1 MNPNDRYG
9 YEEALSARMTKFAD
23 EEVLLTNS
31 DDEDD
36 DESFRGFRFPDPIL
50 RHQISTLHLD
60 EHGVHGHSL
69 SGEKLFEIQQ
79 SRLQAELLTAG
90 MLLQLISE
98 ETGCEAG
105 VLLQAGRELSMAD
118 PVGGEGVLT
127 LKQTIPDC
135 RPLLCRKVD
144 RPGNPGFGEGEV
156 QLDLSGLLEPV
167 QALREWRTW
176 VTRPFQGAPN
186 GEQDWLVYTQREVI
200 SYGAGVDE
208 PLKPFG
214 YFPHAPPWK
223 TPAGTKQWGGER
235 SDVWTTRLE
244 LPVKPLLDEHAAL
257 TLDKPIPRYQ
267 MIVDP
272 NQFVHQTRGGTKWVP
287 CEFDISGDGTPSLV
301 GGMRSHKYPHLAQH
315 VACPVLSEALPLL
328 AKLRRPQLLL
338 DDRRLQVVFKAQR
351 IIVPG
356 NSGDNSDAEY
366 VGLWHVDGLRENVAA
381 VVLYYY
387 HVDPSLRGGD
397 MEFCGREPM
406 DVLGAGDCSNNID
419 DLGSESLRLAF
430 RGKSKSE
437 SDKSAAVHNCRVP
450 IGEGTLLVF
459 SNYQMAH
466 RVLRMKNT
474 GETEASRDF
483 VALFVLDPSAPALLP
498 ARSVLAAPHLL
509 TRTLAPANIPIS
521 EIQIVLEFLG
531 VSQTDVMRKLQRNRL
546 LSEQLKPSGEFAC
559 AGSAKVHCTGN
570 GCYTMIGWLHKL
582 LEDRD
587 PDPFDEVNPK
597 GLERLAA
604 LNLAPEGSDRGL
616 SEALSLPTA
625 KLKQR
630 LKEIGKG
637 SDSELGSPHAF
648 ADSEEAEN
656 DMRLAES
663 EDLKV
668 SEMALTG
675 EPDDV
680 SKTWKLK
687 PKKEG
692 EPEKLTPEVCVFSG
706 CNVTN
711 GKGRGIV
718 TATGMRTRIGRI
730 AQLIAGE
737 EGPKKKCF
745 CLPDTSA
752 NQTPLQRNLEQLGAK
767 IGILAIV
774 VCVAV
779 FIIGVVLQ
787 RKDLDSPES
796 PAALY
801 MVLIAVT
808 LAVAAI
814 PEGIPLCVTIS
825 LSIGCSDMVKQHV
838 LVRKLAAVETLGS
851 ASVICSDKTG
861 TLTEGKMTMVSMWSG
876 DVTYDVGGKGFDPT
890 VGKITAPGGEDAA
903 LHLGVKTTLLSGLL
917 CCNTTLDK
925 VKDADTGEEKWEP
938 RGNSSEAPIVVA
950 ARKIGFSED
959 VATDYPRELEIP
971 FSSSRKMMLTV
982 CSVSGRHAICDG
994 GMPLPQGTKHF
1005 LVCKGAPNFIIDLCE
1020 ERLRDDGSVAKM
1032 TDEARQD
1039 ILKVVDEYSSKALRV
1054 LAVAVRTMTE
1064 LPFDKNDDE
1073 ISTDE
1078 RFAKLR
1084 QNLRLVGLVA
1094 SIDPDR
1100 DGVKDSVLA
1109 ARGAGI
1115 RVVMIT
1121 GDYLKTAIAIA
1132 KNVSILQ
1139 PQDDEA
1145 TAAVDCNTLRPGGHY
1160 LEGKEMDR
1168 LTSTVRVFARAKPED
1183 KLEIVKSIQRMG
1195 QVAAMTGDGVND
1207 APALNQANIGVAM
1220 GIQGTEV
1227 AKGASDMVLTD
1238 DNFCSIVS
1246 AVEKGRAIY
1255 SGIQKFVAFIMSV
1268 HIAEVMQI
1276 FACIVAGIPVMRTP
1290 LQILFLILVTDLPPS
1305 IALGMEPGEPG
1316 ILNQRPRPK
1325 TEPIVLGWMWFAMVL
1340 NGAVLSIVII
1350 AVYIISLIIYCD
1362 GQILQADIMAL
1373 GDDAAFKLSQAR
1385 TVTFISL
1392 VWSEN
1397 IRSYIAR
1404 SFDKPFWVNLCGNSM
1419 M

>member
-1 MNPNDRYG
+1 M
-9 YEEALSARMTKFAD
+9 
-23 EEVLLTNS
+23 
-31 DDEDD
+31 
-36 DESFRGFRFPDPIL
+36 
-50 RHQISTLHLD
+50 
-60 EHGVHGHSL
+60 
-69 SGEKLFEIQQ
+69 
-79 SRLQAELLTAG
+79 
-90 MLLQLISE
+90 
-98 ETGCEAG
+98 
-105 VLLQAGRELSMAD
+105 
-118 PVGGEGVLT
+118 
-127 LKQTIPDC
+127 
-135 RPLLCRKVD
+135 
-144 RPGNPGFGEGEV
+144 
-156 QLDLSGLLEPV
+156 
-167 QALREWRTW
+167 
-176 VTRPFQGAPN
+176 
-186 GEQDWLVYTQREVI
+186 
-200 SYGAGVDE
+200 
-208 PLKPFG
+208 
-214 YFPHAPPWK
+214 
-223 TPAGTKQWGGER
+223 
-235 SDVWTTRLE
+235 
-244 LPVKPLLDEHAAL
+244 
-257 TLDKPIPRYQ
+257 
-267 MIVDP
+267 
-272 NQFVHQTRGGTKWVP
+272 
-287 CEFDISGDGTPSLV
+287 
-301 GGMRSHKYPHLAQH
+301 
-315 VACPVLSEALPLL
+315 
-328 AKLRRPQLLL
+328 
-338 DDRRLQVVFKAQR
+338 
-351 IIVPG
+351 
-356 NSGDNSDAEY
+356 
-366 VGLWHVDGLRENVAA
+366 
-381 VVLYYY
+381 
-387 HVDPSLRGGD
+387 
-397 MEFCGREPM
+397 
-406 DVLGAGDCSNNID
+406 
-419 DLGSESLRLAF
+419 
-430 RGKSKSE
+430 
-437 SDKSAAVHNCRVP
+437 
-450 IGEGTLLVF
+450 
-459 SNYQMAH
+459 
-466 RVLRMKNT
+466 
-474 GETEASRDF
+474 
-483 VALFVLDPSAPALLP
+483 
-498 ARSVLAAPHLL
+498 
-509 TRTLAPANIPIS
+509 
-521 EIQIVLEFLG
+521 
-531 VSQTDVMRKLQRNRL
+531 
-546 LSEQLKPSGEFAC
+546 
-559 AGSAKVHCTGN
+559 
-570 GCYTMIGWLHKL
+570 
-582 LEDRD
+582 
-587 PDPFDEVNPK
+587 
-597 GLERLAA
+597 
-604 LNLAPEGSDRGL
+604 
-616 SEALSLPTA
+616 
-625 KLKQR
+625 
-630 LKEIGKG
+630 
-637 SDSELGSPHAF
+637 
-648 ADSEEAEN
+648 
-656 DMRLAES
+656 
-663 EDLKV
+663 
-668 SEMALTG
+668 
-675 EPDDV
+675 
-680 SKTWKLK
+680 
-687 PKKEG
+687 
-692 EPEKLTPEVCVFSG
+692 
-706 CNVTN
+706 
-711 GKGRGIV
+711 
-718 TATGMRTRIGRI
+718 
-730 AQLIAGE
+730 
-737 EGPKKKCF
+737 
-745 CLPDTSA
+745 
-752 NQTPLQRNLEQLGAK
+752 
-767 IGILAIV
+767 

-903 LHLGVKTTLLSGLL
+903 LHLGVKTTLLAGLL

-1032 TDEARQD
+1032 TDEARRD

-1227 AKGASDMVLTD
+1227 AKGAS
-1238 DNFCSIVS
+1238 
-1246 AVEKGRAIY
+1246 
-1255 SGIQKFVAFIMSV
+1255 
-1268 HIAEVMQI
+1268 
-1276 FACIVAGIPVMRTP
+1276 
-1290 LQILFLILVTDLPPS
+1290 
-1305 IALGMEPGEPG
+1305 
-1316 ILNQRPRPK
+1316 
-1325 TEPIVLGWMWFAMVL
+1325 
-1340 NGAVLSIVII
+1340 
-1350 AVYIISLIIYCD
+1350 
-1362 GQILQADIMAL
+1362 
-1373 GDDAAFKLSQAR
+1373 
-1385 TVTFISL
+1385 

-1419 M
+1419 MQYAIVLAQIALYCAVLIPFLSTDILLLRGLDVEGKGWLIALIGPFGTLVLSELSKVVTGWQMRNYQRWLARREAAHAAQVDAELTAVSPAKGQAGALLEAGAGGSDKIEKVNRPAPVVL